1 MRMPGTSEPRLTL
14 PQMWGGWVL
23 LVMGLLAISPVLA
36 QDGVNIKKVGEAAAG
51 GTKDSIENSNS
62 AQAAEGAVKAEAE
75 APKAEGGTA
84 AAPAEPKVDPNAPPP
99 DVSKYDQ
106 YYTAKKKISPEE
118 TKALYERAAAFM
130 KYHLTPNETDV
141 RQMTAFAGGRV
152 PWASRA
158 PRTNPY
164 DPQIVKPL
172 PFHQLILDST
182 PPPPY
187 YPPAGGLKMQS
198 LQEAFQRFLDASK
211 LSGIIT
217 TDAGR
222 TAIIV
227 FGKKSV
233 RLKVGGEF
241 AEKDY
246 TIIVKDITADTV
258 VVKTAEGELSGI
270 LTLDSA
276 ANLLVD
282 SSETGLIIVSDEEAE
297 KKKK

>member
-1 MRMPGTSEPRLTL
+1 MRTPGTSETRLTL

-23 LVMGLLAISPVLA
+23 LVFGLLAISPVLA

-51 GTKDSIENSNS
+51 GIKENAENSNS
-62 AQAAEGAVKAEAE
+62 VKAAEGAMAAEAE
-75 APKAEGGTA
+75 APKTEAGA
-84 AAPAEPKVDPNAPPP
+84 AATTPEAPPEKVDPNA
-99 DVSKYDQ
+99 KYDQ
-106 YYTAKKKISPEE
+106 YYIAKKVFTDAEK
-118 TKALYERAAAFM
+118 KALYERAAAFM
-130 KYHLTPNETDV
+130 KHHLKPNEIDV
-141 RQMTAFAGGRV
+141 RYQTAFVGGRV

-198 LQEAFQRFLDASK
+198 LQEAFQRFLNASK

-217 TDAGR
+217 TEFGR
-222 TAIIV
+222 TAIIS
-227 FGKKSV
+227 FGPKKSV
-233 RLKVGGEF
+233 RLKIGGEF
-241 AEKDY
+241 TEKDY
-246 TIIVKDITADTV
+246 TIIVKDITSDTV
-258 VVKTAEGELSGI
+258 VVKTEEGELSGI

-276 ANLLVD
+276 SNLLVD
-282 SSETGLIIVSDEEAE
+282 SGENGLVIVSDDEAE
-297 KKKK
+297 KKQ